1 MIALLK
7 NGGFAATAA
16 CSLRK
21 GERGGQNDGKIAQND
36 AKIGHEKY
44 TTNPPLEKAIWK
56 FNFG

>member
-1 MIALLK
+1 MGGLLLLLH
-7 NGGFAATAA
+7 GGV
-16 CSLRK
+16 RK
-21 GERGGQNDGKIAQND
+21 GKRGVKNAGEIAQND